1 MHRFL
6 TITGLFLLVLTPLS
20 PSWALPYGDDTVE
33 QALVSAEKKLKPKKL
48 HGLLVG
54 DWKVEVPDDLAREL
68 QILELALDPNS
79 TANDF
84 DKLEPTED
92 EITAYNALRKMLAE
106 TPNRPEVMVAMNKL
120 EALNQNEIRFGEEQV
135 TIRIAGAE
143 QQQSYKI
150 INAHT
155 NALQIFWIE
164 TNELNDCVF
173 INADTLR
180 IFEGGQ
186 EKVRLSRK

>member
-1 MHRFL
+1 
-6 TITGLFLLVLTPLS
+6 
-20 PSWALPYGDDTVE
+20 
-33 QALVSAEKKLKPKKL
+33 
-48 HGLLVG
+48 
-54 DWKVEVPDDLAREL
+54 
-68 QILELALDPNS
+68 
-79 TANDF
+79 
-84 DKLEPTED
+84 
-92 EITAYNALRKMLAE
+92 MLAE

-186 EKVRLSRK
+186 EKSVCRASNRRRTSHNLASSSLTLAMDSGHR